1 MYKIALPLSLFL
13 ISLISGNL
21 QAEVLYENALPRI
34 FLNQPAGALRSDVA
48 FTESDPFDEFDGT
61 DVVFSQ
67 SSLGGN
73 IVTVNSITTWS
84 VASIMGNPLGDEFT
98 SVSLYYRPE
107 GGTWQVLETGT
118 PETSFVSGST
128 TLVLDS
134 NPDMTH
140 QEVPY
145 RKNVTAY
152 QSTDPGSPD
161 AYYPLWQN
169 TFNSLD
175 LVLSTGVDYQFAVWG
190 TNPNADPTTL
200 YGYWFNSYS
209 NAFLSGARE
218 DNKSGEY
225 LRCNANDL
233 SAPCFEE
240 DPRVDQTWDKG
251 ANLNMVIDGSVTATP
266 EPASFIFPLTG
277 ILAVASLF
285 KIHKAS
291 SRTRAHHRQA
301 LS

>member
-1 MYKIALPLSLFL
+1 M
-13 ISLISGNL
+13 
-21 QAEVLYENALPRI
+21 LYENALPNI
-34 FLNQPAGALRSDVA
+34 FLNQPAGALRSNVA
-48 FTESDPFDEFDGT
+48 FTESDPFSEFDGT
-61 DVVFSQ
+61 DVVFSEA
-67 SSLGGN
+67 SLGGD

-84 VASIMGNPLGDEFT
+84 VASLMDNPLGNEFT
-98 SVSLYYRPE
+98 SVSLYYRQA
-107 GGTWQVLETGT
+107 GGTWQTLETGT
-118 PETSFVSGST
+118 PNTTFASGSS

-134 NPDMTH
+134 NANMTH

-145 RKNVTAY
+145 RWDVAAY

-169 TFNSLD
+169 TFRNMD

-190 TNPNADPTTL
+190 TNPNADSSTL
-200 YGYWFNSYS
+200 YGYWFNHYS
-209 NAFLSGARE
+209 NAFLSGARA

-225 LRCNANDL
+225 LRCSTYDL
-233 SAPCFEE
+233 SGPCFVE
-240 DPRVDQTWDKG
+240 DPAIDQTWDKG
-251 ANLNMVIDGSVTATP
+251 ANFNMIIDGSVTATP
-266 EPASFIFPLTG
+266 EPSSFVFPLMG
-277 ILAVASLF
+277 ILVAASLF